1 VTAGKDAVYSI
12 SLAPQGFAGTV
23 SFTCSGAPAGTT
35 CTINPN
41 PVTVTATSGN
51 VPITVTISNT
61 QNARLKPVGF
71 RMPLFVFAGVLM
83 GLASGFSKKRRQ
95 LVVVLMAAFL
105 ITGMVA
111 CGGGSLNVSNGGG
124 RGPTNATV
132 TVTGT
137 SGSQSAS
144 INLNLTITH

>member
-1 VTAGKDAVYSI
+1 V
-12 SLAPQGFAGTV
+12 
-23 SFTCSGAPAGTT
+23 
-35 CTINPN
+35 
-41 PVTVTATSGN
+41 
-51 VPITVTISNT
+51 
-61 QNARLKPVGF
+61 
-71 RMPLFVFAGVLM
+71 

-95 LVVVLMAAFL
+95 LVLVLMAAFL

-144 INLNLTITH
+144 VNLSLTITH